1 MAHAF
6 LCTKT
11 DAKKWSKTKVLS
23 MVSFQ
28 QLTSTVIITVFSVL
42 CMLFSAPAHTADE
55 ETPLAAPNW
64 RILDLTY
71 AIAADRDS
79 SVRADMLNLRASLPV
94 YEYGL
99 LQFESNVGQVSG
111 RNSNPNMNAYELNIM
126 AGLRMAAS
134 EQADLFVLVGGTRV
148 EMEVADFNL
157 KEHGFITQAGMRGR
171 INERF
176 DISSYLQYTKTGG
189 LSTTSWHGEVRY
201 NIANRV
207 DLLLGGG
214 VYSRALSGKLG
225 ISVHF

>member
-1 MAHAF
+1 
-6 LCTKT
+6 
-11 DAKKWSKTKVLS
+11 

-28 QLTSTVIITVFSVL
+28 QLTSTSMLTVFSAL
-42 CMLFSAPAHTADE
+42 CLLISAPAYTADE
-55 ETPLAAPNW
+55 ETPLTAPNW
-64 RILDLTY
+64 RLLDLGY
-71 AIAADRDS
+71 AIEADRDS

-111 RNSNPNMNAYELNIM
+111 RNSNPDMNAYQLNIM

-148 EMEVADFNL
+148 EMEIDDFNL
-157 KEHGFITQAGMRGR
+157 SEHGFITQAGMRGR

-176 DISSYLQYTKTGG
+176 DISSYVQYSKTGG
-189 LSTTSWHGEVRY
+189 LSTTSWHGEVRF

-207 DLLLGGG
+207 DVLLGGG
-214 VYSRALSGKLG
+214 VYSRALSGKVG

>member
-1 MAHAF
+1 
-6 LCTKT
+6 
-11 DAKKWSKTKVLS
+11 

-28 QLTSTVIITVFSVL
+28 QLTSTSMLTVFSVL
-42 CMLFSAPAHTADE
+42 CLLISAPAYTADN
-55 ETPLAAPNW
+55 ETPLTAPNW
-64 RILDLTY
+64 RLLDLGY
-71 AIAADRDS
+71 AIEADRDS

-111 RNSNPNMNAYELNIM
+111 RNSNPDMNAYQLNIM

-148 EMEVADFNL
+148 EMEVDDFNL
-157 KEHGFITQAGMRGR
+157 SEHGFITQAGMRGR
-171 INERF
+171 INERV
-176 DISSYLQYTKTGG
+176 DISSYVQYSKTGS

-214 VYSRALSGKLG
+214 VYSRALSGKVG

>member
-1 MAHAF
+1 
-6 LCTKT
+6 
-11 DAKKWSKTKVLS
+11 

-28 QLTSTVIITVFSVL
+28 QLTSTSMLTVFSA
-42 CMLFSAPAHTADE
+42 LFLLISAPAYTADE
-55 ETPLAAPNW
+55 ETPLTAPNW
-64 RILDLTY
+64 RLLDLGY
-71 AIAADRDS
+71 AIEADRDS

-111 RNSNPNMNAYELNIM
+111 RNSNPNMNAYQLNIM

-148 EMEVADFNL
+148 EMDANDFNL
-157 KEHGFITQAGMRGR
+157 SEHGFITQAGMRGR

-176 DISSYLQYTKTGG
+176 DISSYVQYSKTGG
-189 LSTTSWHGEVRY
+189 LSTTSWHGEVRF

-207 DLLLGGG
+207 DVLLGGG
-214 VYSRALSGKLG
+214 VYSRALSGKVG